1 MELGKLMNSKKT
13 EKVVLGVAVL
23 FCFLV
28 HIVVLRQFTNWYS
41 TDVVGYLSH
50 AATFSGRDWS
60 GVMRNAT
67 SYYSWGYSVLLTI
80 PMLLTSNITMVYH
93 CAVLFNA
100 LLCCGIL
107 LLCYGIGKRIAP
119 ELNRYAVILC
129 ATAVSVYTSYVF
141 QGAVMLS
148 EIFLYFFV
156 FVNIYC
162 LLRYIETEKVM
173 WGILTGL
180 SVGYTYIIHNRA
192 VAVVVAYVM
201 VAVAWSIKEK
211 SWKRLV
217 IMVAPLVFM
226 LVLNL
231 GVNNYLELHEKQG
244 NAYATNTY
252 ESQVDRL
259 TNNISFYF
267 IVSWIKCA
275 LGECWYAI
283 VGSFGIIGIG
293 LYGLIEKIISVW
305 KTNSNTIVL
314 YVFLFLMTLGTLMVS
329 ILFLFPRMPVINTT
343 RYDIY
348 TYGRYWET
356 VLGILVLIGFLY
368 CFKKIKD
375 QLLIMILVISIFF
388 SVVVEYMTR
397 AHQNNGF
404 NYWAIPAV
412 LTTFF
417 EPEKRYTVL
426 ASSIV
431 GILLMVLLFY
441 CFSQRKNAFVVVGV
455 SIWMCF
461 CIFSGYNAISGVSG
475 LYKEWADVL
484 NMPTHNADFNDVCR
498 YIEENEIEQFAVC
511 TGHGYRAVSFQVM
524 NPDAE
529 VTGITGVENW
539 ITGKGIYIID
549 KPLWGLGNY
558 ENIIYENGTYLIY
571 VE

>member
-1 MELGKLMNSKKT
+1 MEISNILKSKKT

-80 PMLLTSNITMVYH
+80 PMLLTSNITVVYH

-107 LLCYGIGKRIAP
+107 LLCYGIGRRIAP

-162 LLRYIETEKVM
+162 LLRYIETDKM
-173 WGILTGL
+173 IWGVLTGL

-192 VAVVVAYVM
+192 VAVVIAYVM

-211 SWKRLV
+211 SWKKLV
-217 IMVAPLVFM
+217 VMLAPLLM
-226 LVLNL
+226 ILLLNV
-231 GVNNYLELHEKQG
+231 GVNHYLDMHEKQG
-244 NAYATNTY
+244 QAYVANTY
-252 ESQVDRL
+252 ESQVNRI
-259 TNNISFYF
+259 TKGIGFYS
-267 IVSWIKCA
+267 IISWIKCA
-275 LGECWYAI
+275 IGECWYALI
-283 VGSFGIIGIG
+283 GSFGIMGIG
-293 LYGLIEKIISVW
+293 LYGVIKNAI
-305 KTNSNTIVL
+305 KCMKDKNNTIFL
-314 YVFLFLMTLGTLMVS
+314 HVFLLLMTIGTLMVS
-329 ILFLFPRMPVINTT
+329 ILFLFPRMPVAMDK

-356 VLGILVLIGFLY
+356 VLGIFLLVGFLY
-368 CFKKIKD
+368 CFKTLKNN
-375 QLLIMILVISIFF
+375 LLVTIFGISIFL

-397 AHQNNGF
+397 LHQNNAL
-404 NYWAIPAV
+404 NYWAVPAV

-417 EPEKRYTVL
+417 EPERKFTVL

-431 GILLMVLLFY
+431 GILFMCLLFY
-441 CFSQRKNAFVVVGV
+441 WFSQKKKSFVVAGISV
-455 SIWMCF
+455 WMCF

-475 LYKEWADVL
+475 LYKEWADVI
-484 NMPTHNADFNDVCR
+484 NMPTHNADFNDICR
-498 YIEENEIEQFAVC
+498 YLDENDITEFAVC
-511 TGHGYRAVSFQVM
+511 TGNGYRAVSFQVM
-524 NPDAE
+524 NLDAD
-529 VTGITGVENW
+529 VTGITCAENW
-539 ITGKGIYIID
+539 VDGKGIYIVD
-549 KPLWGLGNY
+549 KPVWEVGSY
-558 ENIIYENGTYLIY
+558 ENIVYENETYLIY
-571 VE
+571 IE

>member
-1 MELGKLMNSKKT
+1 MEISNIIKSKKM

-80 PMLLTSNITMVYH
+80 PMLLTSNITLVYH

-119 ELNRYAVILC
+119 ELNRYYVILC

-162 LLRYIETEKVM
+162 LLRYIETEKMM

-192 VAVVVAYVM
+192 IAVVIAYVM
-201 VAVAWSIKEK
+201 IAVAWSIKEK
-211 SWKRLV
+211 SWKKLV
-217 IMVAPLVFM
+217 VMVGSLVMM
-226 LVLNL
+226 LLLNES
-231 GVNNYLELHEKQG
+231 VNNYLDLYEKQG
-244 NAYATNTY
+244 QEYLKNTM
-252 ESQVDRL
+252 ESQLQKVE
-259 TNNISFYF
+259 NKIGFYP
-267 IVSWIKCA
+267 IIAMIKSVI
-275 LGECWYAI
+275 GECWYMLI
-283 VGSFGIIGIG
+283 GSFGVMGIGI
-293 LYGLIEKIISVW
+293 YSLIKKMNVEFKNKKNDIFA
-305 KTNSNTIVL
+305 
-314 YVFLFLMTLGTLMVS
+314 YVFLLLILIGTLGVS
-329 ILFLFPRMPVINTT
+329 VLNCAPANPVIANG
-343 RYDIY
+343 RYDLY
-348 TYGRYWET
+348 FYGRYWET
-356 VLGILVLIGFLY
+356 VLGILLLLGFIE
-368 CFKKIKD
+368 CFRGIKKE
-375 QLLIMILVISIFF
+375 ILVSIILG
-388 SVVVEYMTR
+388 SGCLAIIVEYMTR
-397 AHQNNGF
+397 VYQNNAY

-417 EPEKRYTVL
+417 ESERKFTVL
-426 ASSIV
+426 ASSVV
-431 GILLMVLLFY
+431 GILWMSLLFY
-441 CFSQRKNAFVVVGV
+441 WFNQRKRSFVIAGISV
-455 SIWMCF
+455 WMCF
-461 CIFSGYNAISGVSG
+461 CIFSGYNAVYGVSG

-484 NMPTHNADFNDVCR
+484 NMPLHNTDFNDVCR
-498 YIEENEIEQFAVC
+498 YIEENDIEQFAVC
-511 TGHGYRAVSFQVM
+511 TGNGYRAVSFQVM
-524 NPDAE
+524 YPDAN
-529 VTGITGVENW
+529 VTGITSIENW
-539 ITGKGIYIID
+539 VEGKGVYIVD
-549 KPLWGLGNY
+549 KLVWEMDIY

-571 VE
+571 TE